1 MKVGDLLRHKRRG
14 WLALVL
20 EINER
25 NMTVEFMW
33 LDSGQ
38 PRGHPWCHGIDYSS
52 MRLFEVVSETG

>member
-14 WLALVL
+14 WLALAL

-33 LDSGQ
+33 LDSDPGW
-38 PRGHPWCHGIDYSS
+38 RHGIDYSA
-52 MRLFEVVSETG
+52 MCLFEVISESR

>member
-33 LDSGQ
+33 LDSDSD
-38 PRGHPWCHGIDYSS
+38 HPWRHGIDYSA
-52 MRLFEVVSETG
+52 MCLFEVISESG

>member
-25 NMTVEFMW
+25 NMAVEFMW
-33 LDSGQ
+33 LDS
-38 PRGHPWCHGIDYSS
+38 GHPWCHGIDYSS